1 MKKIA
6 IVLVVLASTLL
17 SGCVGY
23 VGYTPYGAYYQPAPV
38 YYQPAPVIY
47 RAPYYGPYCCYR

>member
-6 IVLVVLASTLL
+6 LALAVVTATLAL

-23 VGYTPYGAYYQPAPV
+23 VGVPYGAYYQPAPV
-38 YYQPAPVIY
+38 YYHPAPIYY
-47 RAPYYGPYCCYR
+47 RAPYYCCYR